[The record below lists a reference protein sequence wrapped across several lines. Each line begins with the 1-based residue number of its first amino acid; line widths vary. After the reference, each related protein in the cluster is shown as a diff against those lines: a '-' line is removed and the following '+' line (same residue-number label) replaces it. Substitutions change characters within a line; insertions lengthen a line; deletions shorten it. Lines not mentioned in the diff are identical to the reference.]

1 MSLSCYVVT
10 VQDCFRLY
18 IRSFIIQL
26 LIFIAYA
33 LNIPRFKPS
42 AGAIAKRVLDIGLH
56 AAPVGVPVIMIFCS
70 IAAREWLKPK
80 SIEELRPGT
89 FKIVG
94 ETEVVAFDK
103 TGTLTGS
110 LVSMHA
116 RPDVR
121 AVNAVS
127 LHS

>member
-1 MSLSCYVVT
+1 
-10 VQDCFRLY
+10 
-18 IRSFIIQL
+18 
-26 LIFIAYA
+26 
-33 LNIPRFKPS
+33 
-42 AGAIAKRVLDIGLH
+42 
-56 AAPVGVPVIMIFCS
+56 MIFCS
-70 IAAREWLKPK
+70 ITARGWLKPK

-89 FKIVG
+89 LKVVG

-121 AVNAVS
+121 LVNAVFLANLITKLMVHARVMYQM
-127 LHS
+127 LHRICRNLLYVV